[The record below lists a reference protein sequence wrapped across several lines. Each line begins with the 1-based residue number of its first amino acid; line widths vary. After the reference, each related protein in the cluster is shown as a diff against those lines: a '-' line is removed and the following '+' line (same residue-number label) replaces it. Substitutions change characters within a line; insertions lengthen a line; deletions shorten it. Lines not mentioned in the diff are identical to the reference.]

1 MKIEIKKTTTKNK
14 RRSVWLVN
22 KKRVK

>member
-1 MKIEIKKTTTKNK
+1 MKIEIKKKTTTKNK

-22 KKRVK
+22 KKS